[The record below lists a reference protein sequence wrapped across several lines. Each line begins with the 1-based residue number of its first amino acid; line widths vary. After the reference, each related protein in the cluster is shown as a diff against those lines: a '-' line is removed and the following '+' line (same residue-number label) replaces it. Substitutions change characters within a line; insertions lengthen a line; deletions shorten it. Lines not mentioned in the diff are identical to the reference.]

1 MGYVKTKDKMF
12 DSNKDE
18 LNAILNVKCP
28 ERKKLKEK
36 SLPNWINKT
45 VIHPCC
51 L

>member
-1 MGYVKTKDKMF
+1 MF

-36 SLPNWINKT
+36 KFATLNK
-45 VIHPCC
+45 
-51 L
+51 